1 MHHPICPSMRFI
13 HHRAL
18 PFWAL
23 LLGVAT
29 TTLAQK
35 SSGSPQLDTAQSQDL
50 DEVVVAGSRWSQAMN
65 HVPSQVDVVSKKNI
79 AQFQPQTAADLL
91 GLSGKVFI
99 QKSQQGGGSPMI
111 RGFATNRLIYTV
123 DGVRMNTAIFRSG
136 NIQNVINL
144 DPFAT
149 ERAEVVFGPA
159 SVVYGSDAVGG
170 VMAFSTLQPHFG
182 SAVRG
187 NVDFRFTSA
196 NKEQTAHADVS
207 YGGKRWAAV
216 TSLSRWDF
224 DHLRQG
230 SRGPSDYVKPYY
242 VLPGLEGDSV
252 VLQRDSLL
260 QIPTAYRQWNF
271 MQKVVFRPSAQWK
284 IEYALHHSQTSAY
297 GRYDRHNRIRNGLPR
312 YAEWDYGPQLWTM
325 NLLSAQ
331 HLKKTRWYDQASY
344 RAAVQTFAESRIDR
358 SLNKPDR
365 TVQSEYVTAYSFNA
379 DYTRALGNRHRI
391 FYGLEGV
398 LDDVRSAGEVVH
410 LDTDLSEPTFSRYP
424 QATWHS
430 VGLYAS
436 DEWNASP
443 KTTVTSGLRLNAV
456 GLDAD
461 FTSQLAYFP
470 LPFASAQVR
479 DEALTGSFG
488 VAHRP
493 NARWTFK
500 ANAGTAFR
508 APNVDDM
515 GKIFDSSPGMV
526 VVPNDQLKSEYA
538 YNADVDI
545 AWKSSAGV
553 KVDFAAYATLLEGA
567 LVRRPTTLNGEDSIL
582 YDGELSRVESI
593 QNAAVARVAGVHL
606 AAEVPLAPAWLAY
619 ASVNVQNG
627 TEVMDDGTVSAARHA
642 APVFGTSRL
651 TYRKNRLRADA
662 YVNFQGARAHDR
674 LAVEEQAKTEIY
686 AKDANGQTYCPAW
699 YTANVRATYTTKF
712 GLRAQVGLENLTDV
726 RYRPYSSGVSGA
738 GRSVVVAVH
747 VQF

>member
-1 MHHPICPSMRFI
+1 M
-13 HHRAL
+13 
-18 PFWAL
+18 
-23 LLGVAT
+23 
-29 TTLAQK
+29 LAQK

-65 HVPSQVDVVSKKNI
+65 HLPSQVDVVSKKNI

-170 VMAFSTLQPHFG
+170 VMAFCTLQPHFG
-182 SAVRG
+182 STVRG
-187 NVDFRFTSA
+187 NVDFRFSSA
-196 NKEQTAHADVS
+196 NKEQTAHADVA

-242 VLPGLEGDSV
+242 VLPGEERDSV
-252 VLQRDSLL
+252 VLQSDSLL

-271 MQKVVFRPSAQWK
+271 MQKVAFRPSDQWK

-344 RAAVQTFAESRIDR
+344 RAAVQTFEESRIDR
-358 SLNKPDR
+358 SMNKPDR
-365 TVQSEYVTAYSFNA
+365 TVQSEFVTAYSLNA
-379 DYTRALGNRHRI
+379 DFTCAWGNRHRL

-430 VGLYAS
+430 VGVYAS

-461 FTSQLAYFP
+461 FTSQLVYFP
-470 LPFASAQVR
+470 LPFALAQVR
-479 DEALTGSFG
+479 DEALTGSLG

-508 APNVDDM
+508 SPNVDDM

-526 VVPNDQLKSEYA
+526 VVPNDELKSEYA
-538 YNADVDI
+538 YNGDVDI
-545 AWKSSAGV
+545 AWKSANGL
-553 KVDFAAYATLLEGA
+553 KVDFAGYATLLEGA

-593 QNAAVARVAGVHL
+593 QNAAVARVAGVHF

-651 TYRKNRLRADA
+651 TYRKNKLRADA
-662 YVNFQGARAHDR
+662 YVNFQGARAHHR

-686 AKDANGQTYCPAW
+686 AKDANGQTYSPAW

-712 GLRAQVGLENLTDV
+712 GLRAQVGIENLTDV

-738 GRSVVVAVH
+738 GRNLVVADH

>member
-1 MHHPICPSMRFI
+1 
-13 HHRAL
+13 
-18 PFWAL
+18 
-23 LLGVAT
+23 
-29 TTLAQK
+29 
-35 SSGSPQLDTAQSQDL
+35 
-50 DEVVVAGSRWSQAMN
+50 
-65 HVPSQVDVVSKKNI
+65 
-79 AQFQPQTAADLL
+79 
-91 GLSGKVFI
+91 
-99 QKSQQGGGSPMI
+99 
-111 RGFATNRLIYTV
+111 
-123 DGVRMNTAIFRSG
+123 
-136 NIQNVINL
+136 
-144 DPFAT
+144 
-149 ERAEVVFGPA
+149 
-159 SVVYGSDAVGG
+159 
-170 VMAFSTLQPHFG
+170 
-182 SAVRG
+182 
-187 NVDFRFTSA
+187 
-196 NKEQTAHADVS
+196 
-207 YGGKRWAAV
+207 
-216 TSLSRWDF
+216 
-224 DHLRQG
+224 
-230 SRGPSDYVKPYY
+230 
-242 VLPGLEGDSV
+242 VLPGLAGDSV
-252 VLQRDSLL
+252 VLQSDSNL

-271 MQKVVFRPSAQWK
+271 MQKVAFRPSDRWK
-284 IEYALHHSQTSAY
+284 LEYALHHSQTSAY
-297 GRYDRHNRIRNGLPR
+297 GRYDRHNRMRNGLPR
-312 YAEWDYGPQLWTM
+312 YAEWEYGPQLWTL

-358 SLNKPDR
+358 SMNGTDR

-379 DYTRALGNRHRI
+379 DYTRAWGDRHRL

-410 LDTDLSEPTFSRYP
+410 LDTDSTEPNYSRYP
-424 QATWHS
+424 QATWYS
-430 VGLYAS
+430 VGAYAS
-436 DEWNASP
+436 HEWNASP
-443 KTTVTSGLRLNAV
+443 RTTVTSGLRLNAV

-508 APNVDDM
+508 SPNVDDM

-553 KVDFAAYATLLEGA
+553 KVDFAGYATLLEGA
-567 LVRRPTTLNGEDSIL
+567 LVRRPTTLNGEDSIM

-593 QNAAVARVAGVHL
+593 QNAAVARVAGVHF
-606 AAEVPLAPAWLAY
+606 AAEVPLAPSWLAY

-651 TYRKNRLRADA
+651 TFRKNRLRADA

-738 GRSVVVAVH
+738 GRSVVVALH